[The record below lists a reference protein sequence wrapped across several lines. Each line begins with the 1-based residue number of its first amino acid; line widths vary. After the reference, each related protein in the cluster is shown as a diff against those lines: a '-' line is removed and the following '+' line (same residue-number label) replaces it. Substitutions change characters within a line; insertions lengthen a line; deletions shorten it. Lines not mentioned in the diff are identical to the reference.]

1 MKIDNISGMLESL
14 VTLLS
19 VRKHML
25 KDYINNSTDYNKG
38 RLDGLDIAIHV
49 QIGQIRI
56 ERIFS

>member
-1 MKIDNISGMLESL
+1 MLESL